1 MKISRPFL
9 LSFIIINVSDVSS
22 NAIESSRPNIK
33 TSCV

>member
-9 LSFIIINVSDVSS
+9 LSFIIINVSS